1 MEKEGRRIQEG
12 DLTMEADVRVTEW
25 VALKMEKGATR
36 EETQV
41 ASRNGKGKAMD
52 SSLESPE
59 GAQPS

>member
-1 MEKEGRRIQEG
+1 
-12 DLTMEADVRVTEW
+12 MEADVRVTEW